1 MMADER
7 PSIEDILAQAR
18 SQDGG
23 SGSPEETPPP
33 SDEAAAPAEDSAQEA
48 EAEETPDA
56 GDTSEPTPKPA
67 SKKAP
72 AKAPSSTSDILAMA
86 RGQDAAG
93 EGDAD
98 SEPAAETPAPA
109 AEKPAQPK
117 KPAAKPAAA
126 SDILA
131 MARSQDASKAAGE
144 PEPDTGDDTAASD
157 QDEAPAEETPAAADD
172 SDRPSVQE
180 MLQQLRH
187 TDGKGAAATTQTV
200 DQDPKAPEVPVSERP
215 MPSRPAAPEAPVA
228 EPPPVGR
235 RGVLITLLLLPAQ
248 LVVTPFAVAWTAL
261 AAACGAMV
269 LGLARFMFPNTL
281 VEPPMSFKIG
291 PPSDYPPES
300 VSTKFKADRA
310 VWIIRSSM
318 YNGQDQ
324 IVAVS
329 TVCTH
334 LGCTPNWL
342 EGEQKFKCPC
352 HGSGFYKSGVNF
364 EGPAPRPLERHGLSL
379 APDGMLEVD
388 KSKKF
393 QEELGQWE
401 DGGCFVEA

>member
-1 MMADER
+1 MADER
-7 PSIEDILAQAR
+7 PSIEDILGQAR

-33 SDEAAAPAEDSAQEA
+33 SDEPAAPAEETAAAE

-56 GDTSEPTPKPA
+56 AEPTAEPTP
-67 SKKAP
+67 KKAP
-72 AKAPSSTSDILAMA
+72 AKAPSSTADILAMA
-86 RGQDAAG
+86 RGQDTADTA
-93 EGDAD
+93 DFTDKAD
-98 SEPAAETPAPA
+98 SDTDAQAEPAAAETPA
-109 AEKPAQPK
+109 E
-117 KPAAKPAAA
+117 
-126 SDILA
+126 
-131 MARSQDASKAAGE
+131 
-144 PEPDTGDDTAASD
+144 
-157 QDEAPAEETPAAADD
+157 EAPAAADD
-172 SDRPSVQE
+172 ADRPSVQE
-180 MLQQLRH
+180 MLQQLRQ
-187 TDGKGAAATTQTV
+187 TDGKGTAARTRTV
-200 DQDPKAPEVPVSERP
+200 AQEPEVSDVPQRP
-215 MPSRPAAPEAPVA
+215 MPTRPAAPDAPVA
-228 EPPPVGR
+228 APAEVGR
-235 RGVLITLLLLPAQ
+235 RGMLISLLLLPVS
-248 LVVTPFAVAWTAL
+248 LVATPFGVAWTAL

-281 VEPPMSFKIG
+281 VEPPMTFKIG

-310 VWIIRSSM
+310 VWIVRSTM

-379 APDGMLEVD
+379 SPDGMLEVD
-388 KSKKF
+388 KSMKF

-401 DGGCFVEA
+401 DGGCFVEV

>member
-1 MMADER
+1 MADER

-18 SQDGG
+18 SQDGS
-23 SGSPEETPPP
+23 SGSPDKTPPP
-33 SDEAAAPAEDSAQEA
+33 SEEPAAPAEETAA
-48 EAEETPDA
+48 APEAEETPDA
-56 GDTSEPTPKPA
+56 AEPTAEPTP
-67 SKKAP
+67 KKAP
-72 AKAPSSTSDILAMA
+72 AKTPSGTADILAMA
-86 RGQDAAG
+86 RGQDAA
-93 EGDAD
+93 DSAD
-98 SEPAAETPAPA
+98 SADLDTDAQSEPAAAETPA
-109 AEKPAQPK
+109 E
-117 KPAAKPAAA
+117 
-126 SDILA
+126 
-131 MARSQDASKAAGE
+131 
-144 PEPDTGDDTAASD
+144 
-157 QDEAPAEETPAAADD
+157 EAPAAADD
-172 SDRPSVQE
+172 ADRPSVQE
-180 MLQQLRH
+180 MLQQLRQ
-187 TDGKGAAATTQTV
+187 TDGKRAAAQTQTV
-200 DQDPKAPEVPVSERP
+200 AQEPDVPDMSDVSTIPVSERP
-215 MPSRPAAPEAPVA
+215 MPTRPAAPGAPVA
-228 EPPPVGR
+228 APAEIGR
-235 RGVLITLLLLPAQ
+235 RGMLIALLLIPAQ
-248 LVVTPFAVAWTAL
+248 LIATPFGVAWAAL

-281 VEPPMSFKIG
+281 VEPPMTFKIG

-310 VWIIRSSM
+310 VWIVRSTM

-388 KSKKF
+388 KSMKF
-393 QEELGQWE
+393 QEELGQWD
-401 DGGCFVEA
+401 DGGCFVEV

>member
-7 PSIEDILAQAR
+7 PSID
-18 SQDGG
+18 
-23 SGSPEETPPP
+23 
-33 SDEAAAPAEDSAQEA
+33 
-48 EAEETPDA
+48 
-56 GDTSEPTPKPA
+56 
-67 SKKAP
+67 
-72 AKAPSSTSDILAMA
+72 
-86 RGQDAAG
+86 
-93 EGDAD
+93 
-98 SEPAAETPAPA
+98 
-109 AEKPAQPK
+109 
-117 KPAAKPAAA
+117 
-126 SDILA
+126 DILA
-131 MARSQDASKAAGE
+131 MARSQDGGSGAPDQTPDPADESAAPTE
-144 PEPDTGDDTAASD
+144 NTSDDTAQDTATEPVADDLPTTPADPPKTPKATPSSTADILSMARGQDASD
-157 QDEAPAEETPAAADD
+157 AAAETKPVAEKPAEPAAKPAAKPTGVSDILAMARAQDTNTADADPEPTPAADTAPSESSPATADGD
-172 SDRPSVQE
+172 GDRPSVQE
-180 MLQQLRH
+180 MLQQLRQ
-187 TDGKGAAATTQTV
+187 TDGGGASTASPDTPQLPA
-200 DQDPKAPEVPVSERP
+200 SERP
-215 MPSRPAAPEAPVA
+215 MPSPPPAPDAPVA
-228 EPPPVGR
+228 PPAQVGR
-235 RGVLITLLLLPAQ
+235 RSALVALLLLPTQ
-248 LVVTPFAVAWTAL
+248 LVTSPFAIAWTAL
-261 AAACGAMV
+261 TAAGTAMV

-281 VEPPMSFKIG
+281 VEPPMTFKIG

-310 VWIIRSSM
+310 VWIVRSTM

-364 EGPAPRPLERHGLSL
+364 EGPAPRPLERHGLKL

-401 DGGCFVEA
+401 EDNCFVSV

>member
-1 MMADER
+1 MADER

-18 SQDGG
+18 SQDSG
-23 SGSPEETPPP
+23 SGSPTETPPP
-33 SDEAAAPAEDSAQEA
+33 SDEPAAPAEETA
-48 EAEETPDA
+48 EAEETSDA
-56 GDTSEPTPKPA
+56 AETPEPTPK
-67 SKKAP
+67 KAP
-72 AKAPSSTSDILAMA
+72 EKAPSSTADILSMA
-86 RGQDAAG
+86 RGQDG
-93 EGDAD
+93 AD
-98 SEPAAETPAPA
+98 SGDEPAAETPAPA
-109 AEKPAQPK
+109 EEKPAQPK
-117 KPAAKPAAA
+117 KPAAKPSGV

-131 MARSQDASKAAGE
+131 MARSQDSSSTAGD
-144 PEPDTGDDTAASD
+144 PEPATSDNAAASD
-157 QDEAPAEETPAAADD
+157 PDEEPAEKVPATADD
-172 SDRPSVQE
+172 ADRPSVQE
-180 MLQQLRH
+180 MLQQLRQ
-187 TDGKGAAATTQTV
+187 TDGKGGATQTQTV
-200 DQDPKAPEVPVSERP
+200 AEQPEVPEVSEVPVSERP
-215 MPSRPAAPEAPVA
+215 MPTRPAAPDAPVA
-228 EPPPVGR
+228 APAEVGR
-235 RGVLITLLLLPAQ
+235 RGVLIALLLLPTQ
-248 LVVTPFAVAWTAL
+248 LITTPFAVAWTAL

-281 VEPPMSFKIG
+281 VEPPMTFKIG

-310 VWIIRSSM
+310 VWIVRSTM

>member
-1 MMADER
+1 MADER
-7 PSIEDILAQAR
+7 PSINDILAMAR

-23 SGSPEETPPP
+23 SGPPDQAP
-33 SDEAAAPAEDSAQEA
+33 DPADESAAPTGNTSDETAQDNATEPVADDPPTTPAD
-48 EAEETPDA
+48 P
-56 GDTSEPTPKPA
+56 PKTPKA
-67 SKKAP
+67 T
-72 AKAPSSTSDILAMA
+72 PSSTVDILAMA
-86 RGQDAAG
+86 RGQDAS
-93 EGDAD
+93 DA
-98 SEPAAETPAPA
+98 AAETKPV
-109 AEKPAQPK
+109 AEKPA
-117 KPAAKPAAA
+117 KPAAKPAGV

-131 MARSQDASKAAGE
+131 MARAQDTNTADADPKPTPPA
-144 PEPDTGDDTAASD
+144 DTAAD
-157 QDEAPAEETPAAADD
+157 TAPSESSPATADGD
-172 SDRPSVQE
+172 GDRPSVQE
-180 MLQQLRH
+180 MLQQLRQ
-187 TDGKGAAATTQTV
+187 TDGGGASTASPDTPQLPA
-200 DQDPKAPEVPVSERP
+200 SERP
-215 MPSRPAAPEAPVA
+215 MPSPPPAPDAPVA
-228 EPPPVGR
+228 PPAQVGR
-235 RGVLITLLLLPAQ
+235 RSALVALLLLPTQ
-248 LVVTPFAVAWTAL
+248 LVTSPFAIAWTAL
-261 AAACGAMV
+261 TAAGTAMV

-281 VEPPMSFKIG
+281 VEPPMTFKIG

-310 VWIIRSSM
+310 VWIVRSTM

-364 EGPAPRPLERHGLSL
+364 EGPAPRPLERHGLKL
-379 APDGMLEVD
+379 ASDGMLEVD

-401 DGGCFVEA
+401 EDSCFVSV